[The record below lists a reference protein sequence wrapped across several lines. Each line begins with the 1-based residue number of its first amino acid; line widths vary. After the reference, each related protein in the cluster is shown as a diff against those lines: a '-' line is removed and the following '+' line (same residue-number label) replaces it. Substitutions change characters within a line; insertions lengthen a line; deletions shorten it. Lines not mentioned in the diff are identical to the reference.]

1 MAIRIS
7 TVSNQYS
14 LHIPAH
20 RFRQGGRDVYYFA
33 LDLATLDGL
42 LPERVEDAVVR
53 GANRPLTPSHARSI
67 QRYLDEKDDWLLGAL
82 MLGIAPDAV
91 EFEPYTDAQGKPDS
105 QSFGELRIRTNRAN
119 TMRIFDG
126 QHRRR
131 AIQDV
136 LYDLSNSGGDQSA
149 DKLERLRHDSLTIVL
164 YAEDNIKTLRQMF
177 VDASKTKRI
186 ESHTVTR
193 FDQRD
198 AFNLTAV
205 RLADNSR
212 VFRIRVEHER
222 SSVAASSQNIL
233 TINQLAAVLKSL
245 EVGYGRRV
253 SRERNEEYMQD
264 RDALYERCQVWADEF
279 MPAAREEYSG
289 LLSGEIANE
298 EIPQIR
304 AKTFAYA
311 VPFIRVLAGCYSQ
324 WLKSHES
331 WKPLAE
337 FIRTSSIR
345 QRDEY
350 GLLASI
356 GLVAPNGTALFARRQ
371 EMARAIDYIVKEAET
386 AVETLE
392 K

>member
-1 MAIRIS
+1 MNRELKILIPPLSEQKRI
-7 TVSNQYS
+7 VS
-14 LHIPAH
+14 
-20 RFRQGGRDVYYFA
+20 
-33 LDLATLDGL
+33 
-42 LPERVEDAVVR
+42 
-53 GANRPLTPSHARSI
+53 
-67 QRYLDEKDDWLLGAL
+67 
-82 MLGIAPDAV
+82 
-91 EFEPYTDAQGKPDS
+91 
-105 QSFGELRIRTNRAN
+105 
-119 TMRIFDG
+119 
-126 QHRRR
+126 
-131 AIQDV
+131 
-136 LYDLSNSGGDQSA
+136 
-149 DKLERLRHDSLTIVL
+149 KLESIFTHIDSAKISLDKVMLLLKQYKQSVL
-164 YAEDNIKTLRQMF
+164 KG
-177 VDASKTKRI
+177 
-186 ESHTVTR
+186 
-193 FDQRD
+193 
-198 AFNLTAV
+198 
-205 RLADNSR
+205 SR